1 MTWVREEE
9 YNFTYL
15 EKFVTNV
22 LRCGEVPRHVAL
34 IMDGNRRYA
43 KQNNLLKI
51 KGHAEGFERLA
62 DTLQWCRY
70 LGITEVTV
78 YAFSI
83 ENFKRDKGEVE
94 ELFDLFREKIKKLI
108 SEEDKL
114 REHGVKVRI
123 IGNLSYLP
131 VDIQELIQETH
142 KVTENNVGSTLNIA
156 FSYTAREEITQ
167 AVRRA
172 AQRVQAKEIR
182 EQDIDEQMIESLL
195 YTPSKVDLLV
205 RTSGECRLSD
215 FMLWQASSSVTYFT
229 KVLWPDF
236 KFWDL
241 LMAVFFYQRD
251 MVLSRNIKSL
261 HTSNKNINSDEFA
274 VMSAEKRF
282 ADTVNVLNS
291 AK

>member
-83 ENFKRDKGEVE
+83 ENFKRDKAEVE

-114 REHGVKVRI
+114 REHGVKVRV

-131 VDIQELIQETH
+131 ADIQELIQETH

-172 AQRVQAKEIR
+172 AQKVQAKEIR
-182 EQDIDEQMIESLL
+182 VQDIDEQMIESLL